1 MENCAYL
8 RKNPGYAPGVVRA
21 KILQPSPQATDFH
34 IAVKIIIE
42 HKFVSF
48 SDGGSCRLPAFFED
62 RHGFW
67 SDIRR
72 SQEQTEHFSTTSE
85 SSIKKFQPA
94 RDWKLITLLQ
104 SSLFL
109 GPSFLPPGEKK
120 REPENQA
127 VYLCSRYLGRLAT
140 T

>member
-1 MENCAYL
+1 MLLEQ
-8 RKNPGYAPGVVRA
+8 
-21 KILQPSPQATDFH
+21 KILQPSPRATDFH

-48 SDGGSCRLPAFFED
+48 SDGGSCCLPAFFED

-72 SQEQTEHFSTTSE
+72 SQERTEHFTINSE

-94 RDWKLITLLQ
+94 RDWKLIRLLQ

-109 GPSFLPPGEKK
+109 GPGKEEKTWKPGCLPLQPLFGSFSDYVG
-120 REPENQA
+120 
-127 VYLCSRYLGRLAT
+127 V
-140 T
+140 

>member
-48 SDGGSCRLPAFFED
+48 SDGGSCCLPAFFED

-67 SDIRR
+67 SDIQR
-72 SQEQTEHFSTTSE
+72 SQERTEHFSINSE
-85 SSIKKFQPA
+85 SSIKKFQPT
-94 RDWKLITLLQ
+94 RDWKLIRLLQ

-109 GPSFLPPGEKK
+109 APSS
-120 REPENQA
+120 
-127 VYLCSRYLGRLAT
+127 SRYGKRRENLAT
-140 T
+140 RLFTFAAVIWVV